1 MTNDELLDTA
11 AELLSAVRNY
21 LDITWTDEAGDQ
33 KISGFIA
40 RGIRY
45 LNDTAGADLDYDA
58 EDSPRAL
65 LFDYCRYAR
74 SNALEDFQVNYGHEL
89 LSLHI
94 RVEVSAYGAAEESAD
109 VQ

>member
-1 MTNDELLDTA
+1 MTNTELLALA
-11 AELLSAVRNY
+11 AELLPAVRNY

-33 KISGFIA
+33 KLSGFIA

-45 LNDTAGADLDYDA
+45 IDKTAGAEQDYQSEGA
-58 EDSPRAL
+58 PRGL

-74 SNALEDFQVNYGHEL
+74 SNAAEEFQTNYLHEL
-89 LSLHI
+89 LSLQMAQ
-94 RVEVSAYGAAEESAD
+94 EVSDYVEREGTD